1 MRLVISIPFLFVL
14 SNREP
19 IALRLWPTDLAWD
32 VPLSIAILI
41 GAAIAFLFGA
51 LIVWIGELT
60 QRRRARRAETRV
72 RLLEEQVTALQAQLK
87 AARAQPIPQPLAQP
101 VAVPAPAP

>member
-1 MRLVISIPFLFVL
+1 MRLLIAIPFLLLLILFVL

-19 IALRLWPTDLAWD
+19 IALGLWPTDLAWD

-51 LIVWIGELT
+51 LLVWIGELA
-60 QRRRARRAETRV
+60 QRRRARRAEARV
-72 RLLEEQVTALQAQLK
+72 RLLEEQVAALQARLK
-87 AARAQPIPQPLAQP
+87 AAPSQAI
-101 VAVPAPAP
+101 AVPAPVP